1 MVRQDLPQ
9 LWRVILRS
17 SDRDNRS
24 HHMRSTLIGI
34 VIGVVVGVMIGTTVV
49 APGLEQARLTAPES
63 AVPGAEALVIHDA
76 QPGAVPARTPRPT
89 ANARGTV
96 RLRIISLFPPN
107 LPVLGEMAQ
116 RLEHGLTA
124 TSGGAINARL
134 FAPGTL
140 VPAADTFDAVVS
152 GAVEAVFTAPGHW
165 DPDAAALQLF
175 TAIPFGPEADELL
188 AWFYH
193 GGGRTTFEDIFK
205 RRGVHAVLCGA
216 IPPEGSGWYRDPVR
230 DPGDFTGLNI
240 RAFGLGAKVLQNMG
254 ANILD
259 MDAGGILAA
268 FEERRLDGAEYSLPS
283 VDAQMGFQRFARNYY
298 FPGWQQPVTLFALA
312 INEGVWN
319 NLSSGA
325 RMAVEQT
332 CGDNVRFALTRADA
346 LQFEALKTLG
356 LAGVQ
361 VRRWPDSV
369 LDALD
374 ASWKATRRD
383 LSQQDPDF
391 ALAWKSLQRFRR
403 DFAIWRDLS
412 RP

>member
-1 MVRQDLPQ
+1 MRKTLVG
-9 LWRVILRS
+9 IL
-17 SDRDNRS
+17 
-24 HHMRSTLIGI
+24 
-34 VIGVVVGVMIGTTVV
+34 IGVVVGVMIGTTVV
-49 APGLEQARLTAPES
+49 ASGLEEARRADPTS
-63 AVPGAEALVIHDA
+63 AVPGSEALDIFDA
-76 QPGAVPARTPRPT
+76 LPKT
-89 ANARGTV
+89 ANAPVRPQRAPSTSRDTV
-96 RLRIISLFPPN
+96 RLRIVSLFPPN

-116 RLEHGLTA
+116 RMEHGLTA
-124 TSGGAINARL
+124 TSGGGLNAQL

-140 VPAADTFDAVVS
+140 VPVADTFDAVVS

-165 DPDAAALQLF
+165 DPDSPVLQLF
-175 TAIPFGPEADELL
+175 TSIPFGPEANELL

-193 GGGRTTFEDIFK
+193 GGGRKTFEDVFQ
-205 RRGVHAVLCGA
+205 RRGVHALLCGA

-230 DPGDFTGLNI
+230 DPGDFSGLNV
-240 RAFGLGAKVLQNMG
+240 RAYGLGAKVLQNLG

-268 FEERRLDGAEYSLPS
+268 FEERRLDGAEYSLPI
-283 VDAQMGFQRFARNYY
+283 VDAQMGFHRFARNYY

-312 INEGVWN
+312 INEGVW
-319 NLSSGA
+319 SGMSA
-325 RMAVEQT
+325 DKRLAIEQT

-369 LDALD
+369 LDALE
-374 ASWKATRRD
+374 ASWNDTRRD
-383 LSQQDPDF
+383 LSQQDQDF
-391 ALAWKSLQRFRR
+391 AQAWKSLQQFRR
-403 DFAIWRDLS
+403 DYAIWRDLS